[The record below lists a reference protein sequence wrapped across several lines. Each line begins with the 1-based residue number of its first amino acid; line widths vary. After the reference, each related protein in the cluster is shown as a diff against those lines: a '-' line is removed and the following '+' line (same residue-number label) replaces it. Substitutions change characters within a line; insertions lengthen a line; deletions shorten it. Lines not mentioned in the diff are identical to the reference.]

1 MVETWKTIPGYS
13 RYQVDREGRFRRVYP
28 SGATRP
34 IKSFTKATSR
44 RKHHIVKLVSDD
56 GKRRDL
62 CVAQIVAEAFIG
74 KCPEGMVIV
83 HKNRCQADNYVQNL
97 MFMSRKEL
105 GKKFG
110 GRSSSMSVAKI
121 DCAGEIVDI
130 YPSAREAGR
139 QNYMAYQTIIDR
151 CNGLRKSAFAP
162 DGYAYA
168 WENSEVSM
176 KHAIAKIEKEM
187 GFMPKARRSE
197 FDF

>member
-28 SGATRP
+28 SGKTRP
-34 IKSFTKATSR
+34 VKSFTKTSSR
-44 RKHHIVKLVSDD
+44 RKHHIVKLVSDE
-56 GKRRDL
+56 GKRRDV
-62 CVAQIVAEAFIG
+62 CVAQIVAEVFIG
-74 KCPEGMVIV
+74 KCPEGMVVV
-83 HKNRCQADNYVQNL
+83 HKNRCQSDNYVQNL
-97 MFMSRKEL
+97 MFMSKKEL

-110 GRSSSMSVAKI
+110 GRASSMAVAKL
-121 DCAGEIVDI
+121 DCTGEIVDV

-151 CNGLRKSAFAP
+151 CNGKCKSAFAP

-168 WENSEVSM
+168 WEGSEVSM
-176 KHAIAKIEKEM
+176 KHALAKIEKET
-187 GFMPKARRSE
+187 GFMPKARRTE